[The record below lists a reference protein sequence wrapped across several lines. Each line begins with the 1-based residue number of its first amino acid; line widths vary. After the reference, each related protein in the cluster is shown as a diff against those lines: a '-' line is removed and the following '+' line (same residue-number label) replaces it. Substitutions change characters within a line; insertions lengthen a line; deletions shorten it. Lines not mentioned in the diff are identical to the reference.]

1 MMVVVVGIVNM
12 CVWRGSYVNKGGG
25 DSGKE
30 KDGVCC
36 SKLSSGL
43 RERGVGHVVGYGLSF
58 LFAIR
63 EVCTRG

>member
-1 MMVVVVGIVNM
+1 MVVVVGIVNM
-12 CVWRGSYVNKGGG
+12 CVWRGSYVN
-25 DSGKE
+25 SGKE